1 MRRRTRGILGNYGFR
16 RRPSPQRRRDTVPTA
31 PTQNELDQR
40 AQAALAKVRLDQFA
54 AEPST
59 IEPFATSKIGWKV
72 TVQKEGDVAVELD
85 LDGTPVAT
93 SGEFLV
99 APESTT
105 SYRLRARALGHS
117 KILGTVTA
125 QVDLA
130 ACVALSAEPVEVITA
145 AIKYQINTDTSG
157 IYFRPLLPSDPII
170 PIVAIQDDRMI
181 ITLRLAKSVNNFPDP
196 AINIDASFALDVVPI
211 PRHGPGRFLAGITTF
226 QYDFHQLA
234 PASQSI
240 NVDVSFPFYVWLIP
254 GALIALPIVIS
265 GAEDNGHAK
274 AAKMITDIVE
284 RLNDWFHQ
292 SYVQPPKMDKH
303 DASFYVN
310 PQGDQRFW
318 INFCPAPS
326 SPSSSDQPTSS

>member
-1 MRRRTRGILGNYGFR
+1 M
-16 RRPSPQRRRDTVPTA
+16 PTA
-31 PTQNELDQR
+31 PEQNEFDQK
-40 AQAALAKVRLDQFA
+40 AQAALAEVRLDHFT
-54 AEPST
+54 AEPLT
-59 IEPFATSKIGWKV
+59 IEPFAISTISWKV

-93 SGEFLV
+93 TGEFLV
-99 APESTT
+99 APDSTT
-105 SYRLRARALGHS
+105 SYQLRAKALSHS

-125 QVDLA
+125 HVDLA
-130 ACVALSAEPVEVITA
+130 ACIALSAEPVEVITA

-157 IYFRPLLPSDPII
+157 IYFRTLLPSEPVV
-170 PIVAIQDDRMI
+170 PLVAIQDDRMI
-181 ITLRLAKSVNNFPDP
+181 IALRLAKKVHNFPDP
-196 AINIDASFALDVVPI
+196 AINIDASFALDVIPI

-226 QYDFHQLA
+226 QHDFHQLT
-234 PASQSI
+234 PAHASI

-254 GALIALPIVIS
+254 GAVIALPIVIS

-274 AAKMITDIVE
+274 AVKMISDIVE

-318 INFCPAPS
+318 INFCPAPT
-326 SPSSSDQPTSS
+326 PPTSSDPPTSS